1 SFLARELSTLLS
13 QMRTHEAIM
22 SVIPVVRELAIDHVD
37 TVRETLASQLDKIVL
52 YFLRNTQI
60 DDTLTDLPLDQ
71 YSQFDEH
78 EHVSE
83 LPLLPPGLFT
93 SVFVSLLLEQNE
105 GIAHHAKLAVISV
118 AEN

>member
-1 SFLARELSTLLS
+1 
-13 QMRTHEAIM
+13 M
-22 SVIPVVRELAIDHVD
+22 
-37 TVRETLASQLDKIVL
+37 
-52 YFLRNTQI
+52 
-60 DDTLTDLPLDQ
+60 PLDQ

-78 EHVSE
+78 EHASE

-118 AEN
+118 AENVPENLLESEILDGVLAGLSDLYRETEESENGSGNDPYGPSKDQQDDEAVIGKAVVVVVRQRM